1 VSEIEC
7 PANWGGFVR
16 RTAWEPIST
25 PADAPLLP
33 GDRWGTENFFRT
45 TTEEGHRG
53 HAGAQWLRLI
63 GERRVSVL
71 DLAPVDFRYQ
81 LEQGVH
87 RRLRWTADRITFVRY
102 QR

>member
-7 PANWGGFVR
+7 AANSGGFVR

-53 HAGAQWLRLI
+53 HAGAHVAPADR
-63 GERRVSVL
+63 ERRVSVL
-71 DLAPVDFRYQ
+71 DLAPAG
-81 LEQGVH
+81 E
-87 RRLRWTADRITFVRY
+87 AA
-102 QR
+102 

>member
-45 TTEEGHRG
+45 TTE
-53 HAGAQWLRLI
+53 GATEDMLGPMWLRLI

-71 DLAPVDFRYQ
+71 DLAPAG
-81 LEQGVH
+81 EP
-87 RRLRWTADRITFVRY
+87 A
-102 QR
+102 